1 MVPLSTWHIF
11 AEVVRSRIR
20 VVKLSRWPCMRAR
33 ASQRGNF
40 PKFAKSHLIWNH
52 SSSIRLAK
60 LGVME
65 WSAEVYRVTWGQSS
79 TVALLCYVQA
89 MELFS
94 GWSKNGINETAKMPK
109 IGSIFRHKISYLEKY
124 SNNRVPRSNR
134 TWCYKC
140 LTPPIIG
147 HTGELT
153 ILPNESTRNFNLRQ

>member
-11 AEVVRSRIR
+11 AEVLRSRIR
-20 VVKLSRWPCMRAR
+20 VVKLSRRPCMRAR
-33 ASQRGNF
+33 ASRRGKF

-52 SSSIRLAK
+52 SALIRLAK
-60 LGVME
+60 LGVVE

-79 TVALLCYVQA
+79 TVALLCYVRA

-124 SNNRVPRSNR
+124 SNDRVPRSKRSKSCSYLN
-134 TWCYKC
+134 
-140 LTPPIIG
+140 TPSIDLD
-147 HTGELT
+147 GEAIPFTHAL
-153 ILPNESTRNFNLRQ
+153 TRNFNLRK